1 MLIDLLKIKY
11 KYLKGLKIAYFQRED
26 IVLKKNKQAY
36 IMLAAN
42 YNNLG
47 DIAITKAQ
55 EEFLKKNLPKD
66 YEIII
71 IPHDETYKKY
81 LAIKKN
87 LNKDTIITL
96 IGGGNSGTL
105 YEFIEEP
112 RRFILKFFRKC
123 KIISFPQS
131 VVYDSNDKVYREEFI
146 KLCDK
151 CKNLTLIAREK
162 ISYEVYKNL
171 LKDKVKILLVPDI
184 VFTLEIANKMYKR
197 EGISYIFRNDR
208 EKNISDMKE
217 ERIINIS
224 KKYYSDYSFNDTCNV
239 NIKGN
244 GYEELDNFIS
254 VILKKEIIVTDRL
267 HGMILSYVTGTPCI
281 ALDNNNHKISS
292 TYETWL
298 SSQALIYM
306 NDDICKIENFIK
318 TKKKGEK
325 DNLSE
330 KYIPLINSLLK

>member
-1 MLIDLLKIKY
+1 MLIDWLKIKY
-11 KYLKGLKIAYFQRED
+11 KYLKGLKKAYFQREN
-26 IVLKKNKQAY
+26 IVFQKNKQAY

-55 EEFLKKNLPKD
+55 EEFLKKNLPND

-112 RRFILKFFRKC
+112 RRFILKFFKEC

-131 VVYDSNDKVYREEFI
+131 VVYNSDNKIYKEEFI
-146 KLCDK
+146 SLCTK
-151 CKNLTLIAREK
+151 CKNLTLVAREK
-162 ISYEVYKNL
+162 KSYKVYKNL
-171 LKDKVKILLVPDI
+171 LKDKINILLVPDI
-184 VFTLEIANKMYKR
+184 VFTLDVENKICKR
-197 EGISYIFRNDR
+197 KGINYIFRNDM
-208 EKNISDMKE
+208 EKNISEKKE
-217 ERIINIS
+217 KKVIDIS

-239 NIKGN
+239 NITGN
-244 GYEELDNFIS
+244 GYEELDEFIS
-254 VILKKEIIVTDRL
+254 IILKKELVITDRL
-267 HGMILSYVTGTPCI
+267 HGMILSYVTDTPCI
-281 ALDNNNHKISS
+281 ALDNNNQKISS

-298 SSQALIYM
+298 SSQSLVTMDDEIY
-306 NDDICKIENFIK
+306 KIEKFLEN
-318 TKKKGEK
+318 KKKGEK
-325 DNLSE
+325 RDLKE
-330 KYIPLINSLLK
+330 EYIPLINSLLK